1 VETSSNWGQPGRTP
15 EGRALDE
22 VRLVPVARVAGSGNS
37 KIGQLDQAVER
48 DQNIGGLD
56 VPVMKVMIVAAD
68 GGNASGSVT
77 VSPTVNPK
85 NECRKERKA
94 TCV

>member
-1 VETSSNWGQPGRTP
+1 MISGATVDGGWERGKWWLAQRGVETSIDPLGQPGRTP

-56 VPVMKVMIVAAD
+56 VPVMVMIV
-68 GGNASGSVT
+68 
-77 VSPTVNPK
+77 
-85 NECRKERKA
+85 EQ
-94 TCV
+94 